1 MKYFFY
7 GEECPHC
14 HTMMPHID
22 KLIKDGQEIKKLET
36 WHDDKNAKKL
46 ESKDTGLCG
55 GVPFLYNDESK
66 QWICGETDEE
76 TLKKWADGKKIKN

>member
-14 HTMMPHID
+14 HTMLPLIE
-22 KLIKDGQEIKKLET
+22 KLNKEGAEIEVLET
-36 WHDDKNAKKL
+36 WHNDANAKKL
-46 ESKDTGLCG
+46 EEKDTGLCG
-55 GVPFLYNDESK
+55 GVPFLYHEESK

-76 TLKKWADGKKIKN
+76 TLKKWAAGKKIKN

>member
-14 HTMMPHID
+14 HTMLP
-22 KLIKDGQEIKKLET
+22 LIEKINKAGAKIEVLET
-36 WHDDKNAKKL
+36 WHNDANAIIL
-46 ESKDTGLCG
+46 EEKDTGLCG
-55 GVPFLYNDESK
+55 GVPFLYNDKSK

-76 TLKKWADGKKIKN
+76 TLKKWADGKKVK